1 MLLDMHK
8 TAGTQ
13 TTSGCRLPLSERIE
27 WRLTLKQDLPVP
39 AQALCAWLEE
49 QAAAGGR
56 AAQALPVYYLLRGRI
71 AEGLHANARLSREPP
86 KDGAHVLLFELW
98 ALRDT
103 LLPGLAA
110 HARRPVRAPA
120 EVGSQQTILN

>member
-1 MLLDMHK
+1 M
-8 TAGTQ
+8 
-13 TTSGCRLPLSERIE
+13 
-27 WRLTLKQDLPVP
+27 P

-86 KDGAHVLLFELW
+86 KDGAHLLLSKQQGMRCYGAGSTSPKACACSIGDWESE
-98 ALRDT
+98 T
-103 LLPGLAA
+103 LL
-110 HARRPVRAPA
+110 
-120 EVGSQQTILN
+120 N